1 MSQTGLVEKYKW
13 TLNEN
18 RFNNLPG
25 YWSIIMPVCILPCVY
40 RYPNQKSDFKLMEYN
55 EKYIFLNLGGA

>member
-1 MSQTGLVEKYKW
+1 
-13 TLNEN
+13 
-18 RFNNLPG
+18 
-25 YWSIIMPVCILPCVY
+25 MPVCILACVY